1 MRLWGVLFWS
11 HLYDEKA
18 VTVYSSQWLVWSYY
32 VKILLNDR
40 ELVSGSNT
48 STLGN
53 SLSFAYDFQMHTQE
67 MTQVKL
73 ALQNKLNLSF
83 VCMTKLFLSAQGLKA
98 GFSLLLI
105 FNYNKAKTLEA
116 LPRVLPQDS
125 IIISSLDRNLCSC
138 WCI

>member
-1 MRLWGVLFWS
+1 MQY
-11 HLYDEKA
+11 H
-18 VTVYSSQWLVWSYY
+18 VTVSAYFIPPWWEEMKNQATSSV
-32 VKILLNDR
+32 DR
-40 ELVSGSNT
+40 MQSNGNSIHYWNKMGI

-83 VCMTKLFLSAQGLKA
+83 VCMTKLFLSAQRLKA